1 MVIKMS
7 KKEIFKYLIES
18 NSSVSI
24 YQVVLAMLMA
34 LVLGLFLYFMYRR
47 TYSGVVY
54 SKSFNQTLVLL
65 SVIVTM
71 VMTII
76 GGNLALSLGMVGSL
90 SIIRFR
96 TAIKEPKDM
105 AFLFWAI
112 AIGLSCGAEMYV
124 VAVVGSIVIAA
135 VLLFFKKDAYAGNTY
150 LVVVRGRQL
159 DSAAMEALISE
170 NTRKWKVRMQN
181 ATGEHEE
188 ITYEADLTK
197 SNISE
202 LARALKAMEG
212 TEAVN
217 VVTYTGEVVG

>member
-1 MVIKMS
+1 MS
-7 KKEIFKYLIES
+7 KKEIFKYLIET
-18 NSSVSI
+18 NSSVSV
-24 YQVVLAMLMA
+24 YQVVLAMLIA
-34 LVLGLFLYFMYRR
+34 LVLGMFMYVMYKK

-105 AFLFWAI
+105 AYLFWAI

-124 VAVVGSIVIAA
+124 VAVVGSIVIAIM
-135 VLLFFKKDAYAGNTY
+135 LLIFKRDIYDGNTY
-150 LVVVRGRQL
+150 LVVVRGTKL
-159 DSAAMEALISE
+159 ESGEIEKLIGE

-181 ATGEHEE
+181 VTGDYEE
-188 ITYEADLTK
+188 ITYEADLKKNNVSDLAK
-197 SNISE
+197 SLRTIN
-202 LARALKAMEG
+202 G

-217 VVTYTGEVVG
+217 VVTYTGEVIG

>member
-1 MVIKMS
+1 MS
-7 KKEIFKYLIES
+7 KKEIFKYLIET

-24 YQVVLAMLMA
+24 YQVVLAMLVA
-34 LVLGLFLYFMYRR
+34 LVLGMFMYVMYKK

-105 AFLFWAI
+105 AYLFWAI

-124 VAVVGSIVIAA
+124 VAVVGSIVIA
-135 VLLFFKKDAYAGNTY
+135 VMLFIFKRDIYDGNTY
-150 LVVVRGRQL
+150 LVVVRGNRL
-159 DSAAMEALISE
+159 DSDAMEKLISE

-188 ITYEADLTK
+188 ITYEADLK
-197 SNISE
+197 KNNVSD
-202 LARALKAMEG
+202 LAKALRAIDG
-212 TEAVN
+212 TDAVN
-217 VVTYTGEVVG
+217 VVTYTGEVIG

>member
-1 MVIKMS
+1 MS
-7 KKEIFKYLIES
+7 KKEIFKYLIET
-18 NSSVSI
+18 NSSVSV
-24 YQVVLAMLMA
+24 YQVVLAMLVA
-34 LVLGLFLYFMYRR
+34 LVLGMFMYVMYKK

-105 AFLFWAI
+105 AYLFWAI
-112 AIGLSCGAEMYV
+112 AIGLSCGAEMYI
-124 VAVVGSIVIAA
+124 VAVVGSIVIAIM
-135 VLLFFKKDAYAGNTY
+135 LFIFKRDIYDGNTY
-150 LVVVRGRQL
+150 LVVVRGKKL
-159 DSAAMEALISE
+159 DSDAMEKLISE
-170 NTRKWKVRMQN
+170 STRKWKVRMQN

-188 ITYEADLTK
+188 ITYEADLK
-197 SNISE
+197 KNNISD
-202 LARALKAMEG
+202 LAKSLRAIDG

-217 VVTYTGEVVG
+217 VVTYTGEVIG

>member
-1 MVIKMS
+1 MS
-7 KKEIFKYLIES
+7 KKEIFKYLIET
-18 NSSVSI
+18 NSSVSV
-24 YQVVLAMLMA
+24 YQVALAMLIA
-34 LVLGLFLYFMYRR
+34 FVLGMFMYVMYKK

-105 AFLFWAI
+105 AYLFWAI

-124 VAVVGSIVIAA
+124 VAVIGSIVIAIM
-135 VLLFFKKDAYAGNTY
+135 LFIFKRDIYGGNTY
-150 LVVVRGRQL
+150 LVVVRGTKL
-159 DSAAMEALISE
+159 ESGAIEKLISE

-181 ATGEHEE
+181 ATGDYEE
-188 ITYEADLTK
+188 ITYEADLKKNNVSDLAK
-197 SNISE
+197 SLRTID
-202 LARALKAMEG
+202 G

-217 VVTYTGEVVG
+217 VVTYTGEVIG

>member
-1 MVIKMS
+1 MS
-7 KKEIFKYLIES
+7 KKEIFKYLIET

-24 YQVVLAMLMA
+24 YQVILSMLVA
-34 LVLGLFLYFMYRR
+34 LVLGMFMYVMYKK

-105 AFLFWAI
+105 AYLFWSI

-124 VAVVGSIVIAA
+124 VAVVGSIVIAIM
-135 VLLFFKKDAYAGNTY
+135 LFIFKRDIYDGNTY
-150 LVVVRGRQL
+150 LVVVRGKKL
-159 DSAAMEALISE
+159 DSDAMEKLISE
-170 NTRKWKVRMQN
+170 STRKWKVRMQN

-188 ITYEADLTK
+188 ITYEADLK
-197 SNISE
+197 KNNISD
-202 LARALKAMEG
+202 LAKSLRAVDG

-217 VVTYTGEVVG
+217 VVTYTGEVIG

>member
-1 MVIKMS
+1 MS
-7 KKEIFKYLIES
+7 KKEIFKYLIET
-18 NSSVSI
+18 NSSVSV
-24 YQVVLAMLMA
+24 YQVVLAMLIA
-34 LVLGLFLYFMYRR
+34 LVLGMFMYVMYKK

-105 AFLFWAI
+105 AYLFWAI

-124 VAVVGSIVIAA
+124 VAVVGSIVIAIM
-135 VLLFFKKDAYAGNTY
+135 LFIFKRDIYGGNTY
-150 LVVVRGRQL
+150 LVVVRGTKLQSGAV
-159 DSAAMEALISE
+159 DKLISE

-181 ATGEHEE
+181 ATGEYEE
-188 ITYEADLTK
+188 ITYEADLK
-197 SNISE
+197 KNNVSD
-202 LARALKAMEG
+202 LAKALRAIDG

-217 VVTYTGEVVG
+217 VVTYTGEVIG

>member
-1 MVIKMS
+1 MS
-7 KKEIFKYLIES
+7 KKEIFKYLIET
-18 NSSVSI
+18 NSSVSV
-24 YQVVLAMLMA
+24 YQVVLAMLVS
-34 LVLGLFLYFMYRR
+34 LVLGMFMYVMYKK

-105 AFLFWAI
+105 AYLFWAI
-112 AIGLSCGAEMYV
+112 TIGLSCGAEMYV
-124 VAVVGSIVIAA
+124 VAVVGSIVIAIM
-135 VLLFFKKDAYAGNTY
+135 LFIFKRDIYDGNTY
-150 LVVVRGRQL
+150 LVVVRGSKL
-159 DSAAMEALISE
+159 DSDAMEKLIGE

-188 ITYEADLTK
+188 ITYEADLK
-197 SNISE
+197 KNNVSE
-202 LARALKAMEG
+202 LAKALRAIEG

-217 VVTYTGEVVG
+217 VVTYTGEVIG

>member
-1 MVIKMS
+1 MS
-7 KKEIFKYLIES
+7 KKEIFKYLIET
-18 NSSVSI
+18 NSSVSV
-24 YQVVLAMLMA
+24 YQVVLAMLVA
-34 LVLGLFLYFMYRR
+34 LVLGMFMYVMYKK

-105 AFLFWAI
+105 AYLFWAI

-124 VAVVGSIVIAA
+124 VAVVGSAVIAIM
-135 VLLFFKKDAYAGNTY
+135 LFVFKRDVYDGSTY
-150 LVVVRGRQL
+150 LVVVRGSKL
-159 DSAAMEALISE
+159 DSDAIEKLIGE

-188 ITYEADLTK
+188 ITYEADLK
-197 SNISE
+197 KNNVSD
-202 LARALKAMEG
+202 LAKALRATDG

-217 VVTYTGEVVG
+217 VVTYTGEVIG